1 MGDGGRAAH
10 DAGGGASRCRAV
22 INAHPT
28 CPGPHHPP
36 PCCPVPTLAP
46 HPPPCLT
53 VWGVHDSP
61 SGSVVGCAWGH
72 EAGFVRCFVPWV
84 PGLDVGRCR
93 SPQSPAQV
101 SEVFCT
107 AAFDVPISPLAVTWV
122 ADNVD
127 TLPVVRSAA
136 AWRSVSLP
144 HGDADVRYRDFGR
157 LGEGLKVGDVGALRT
172 TGSPP
177 LAPLTLPA
185 PMLPQSA
192 PVVSVRCSG

>member
-1 MGDGGRAAH
+1 MPPGAVSWKPNALAA
-10 DAGGGASRCRAV
+10 A
-22 INAHPT
+22 N
-28 CPGPHHPP
+28 
-36 PCCPVPTLAP
+36 PVVLVA
-46 HPPPCLT
+46 
-53 VWGVHDSP
+53 
-61 SGSVVGCAWGH
+61 VVGCRG
-72 EAGFVRCFVPWV
+72 R
-84 PGLDVGRCR
+84 VGCR

-172 TGSPP
+172 TGISAASTSNASCADAAPISTRCVSP
-177 LAPLTLPA
+177 LLRLTSR
-185 PMLPQSA
+185 SA
-192 PVVSVRCSG
+192 SRGT

>member
-1 MGDGGRAAH
+1 MKSSH
-10 DAGGGASRCRAV
+10 C
-22 INAHPT
+22 
-28 CPGPHHPP
+28 
-36 PCCPVPTLAP
+36 VP
-46 HPPPCLT
+46 
-53 VWGVHDSP
+53 SQIFR
-61 SGSVVGCAWGH
+61 VGY
-72 EAGFVRCFVPWV
+72 FVRHHVAMRLL
-84 PGLDVGRCR
+84 GYCR
-93 SPQSPAQV
+93 STQSPAQV

-172 TGSPP
+172 TGISAASTSNASCADAAPISTRCVSP
-177 LAPLTLPA
+177 LLRLTSR
-185 PMLPQSA
+185 SA
-192 PVVSVRCSG
+192 SRGT

>member
-1 MGDGGRAAH
+1 MFEEGDEVVRRLVSAGLGTGR
-10 DAGGGASRCRAV
+10 G
-22 INAHPT
+22 
-28 CPGPHHPP
+28 
-36 PCCPVPTLAP
+36 
-46 HPPPCLT
+46 
-53 VWGVHDSP
+53 DSGE
-61 SGSVVGCAWGH
+61 GSLFDGH
-72 EAGFVRCFVPWV
+72 V
-84 PGLDVGRCR
+84 RCR

-172 TGSPP
+172 TGISAASTSNASCADAAPISTRCVSP
-177 LAPLTLPA
+177 LLRLTSR
-185 PMLPQSA
+185 SA
-192 PVVSVRCSG
+192 SRGT

>member
-1 MGDGGRAAH
+1 MYRLLRRGLGSTRKSPPLMGLRSSTASAGAPSRLIMKSRRNMSRVLSGGEFLRH
-10 DAGGGASRCRAV
+10 TRGY
-22 INAHPT
+22 
-28 CPGPHHPP
+28 
-36 PCCPVPTLAP
+36 
-46 HPPPCLT
+46 
-53 VWGVHDSP
+53 
-61 SGSVVGCAWGH
+61 
-72 EAGFVRCFVPWV
+72 EADWV
-84 PGLDVGRCR
+84 CR

-172 TGSPP
+172 TGISAASTSNASCADAAPISTRCVSP
-177 LAPLTLPA
+177 LLRLTSR
-185 PMLPQSA
+185 SA
-192 PVVSVRCSG
+192 SRGT

>member
-1 MGDGGRAAH
+1 MVAVPTTAPKRVLPKFWRGLVS
-10 DAGGGASRCRAV
+10 AGGFGGSIIGVSR
-22 INAHPT
+22 T
-28 CPGPHHPP
+28 
-36 PCCPVPTLAP
+36 
-46 HPPPCLT
+46 
-53 VWGVHDSP
+53 W
-61 SGSVVGCAWGH
+61 
-72 EAGFVRCFVPWV
+72 
-84 PGLDVGRCR
+84 CR
-93 SPQSPAQV
+93 SPQAPEQV

-172 TGSPP
+172 TGISAASTSNASCADVAPISTRCVSP
-177 LAPLTLPA
+177 LLRLTSR
-185 PMLPQSA
+185 SA
-192 PVVSVRCSG
+192 SRGT